1 MVNDHVPR
9 AHGGQ
14 GHASRARLLSQQDKQ
29 GVAFPL
35 PPGGDDCV
43 PQRDSVT
50 NIRMNS
56 QFSDHPF
63 VGPDNPYVL
72 SDGQIVANDTI
83 LRMERKRK
91 VF

>member
-1 MVNDHVPR
+1 MVNEHLPR

-14 GHASRARLLSQQDKQ
+14 GHASRVRLLSQPEKQ
-29 GVAFPL
+29 GVAFPS
-35 PPGGDDCV
+35 PPGDDDCV
-43 PQRDSVT
+43 LQRDSVT

-63 VGPDNPYVL
+63 IAPDNPYVL
-72 SDGQIVANDTI
+72 SDGQILGNDTM

-91 VF
+91 VY